1 MKKSYIFVVFFF
13 FFLFITS
20 AFAIEF
26 NLKSNHALLINLDEQ
41 KILYEQNANEK
52 TSIASLTKIM
62 TAIVALE
69 NIKSLDDKVVLISR
83 DFQGLQE
90 ANAAVA
96 GFFVGETVTYRDL
109 LYGLMLPSGAD
120 AAQALTRLIA
130 GNRENFVLKMNEK
143 AKELGLN
150 NTNFVNETG
159 LDIDNHYSSLKDVA
173 KIFQYALQNED
184 FKKIISSS
192 SYILSNNSKT
202 LQSTVFK
209 NLKKNNLEMD
219 YMIGGKTGTTENAGL
234 CLASIANYND
244 TNYMLITTG
253 APQENNNPYN
263 FLDAKTI
270 YDYYISNYA
279 TQTILEKGN
288 VVLTLDTIYAKEE
301 QITFQIPE
309 SISLY
314 LQKDFPKEN
323 IQYEYLGVKEIKYD
337 TPLNT
342 KLGTLKIIVENETI
356 KTLDIVLLEQLHFDF
371 INYLKCNP
379 IFIILFIVLLI
390 VLLSFFK
397 IKKKKANYKRR
408 KY

>member
-159 LDIDNHYSSLKDVA
+159 LDIENHYSSLKDVA

-192 SYILSNNSKT
+192 SYTISNNSKT

-263 FLDAKTI
+263 FIDAKTI

-279 TQTILEKGN
+279 TKTILEKGN
-288 VVLTLDTIYAKEE
+288 VVLTLNTVYAKEE
-301 QITFQIPE
+301 QITFQMPE

-314 LQKDFPKEN
+314 LQKDFQKEN

-371 INYLKCNP
+371 INYLKYNP

>member
-26 NLKSNHALLINLDEQ
+26 NLKSNHVLLINLDEQ

-69 NIKSLDDKVVLISR
+69 NIESLDDKVVLIPS

-234 CLASIANYND
+234 CLTSIANYNN

-301 QITFQIPE
+301 QVAFQMPE

-314 LQKDFPKEN
+314 LQKDFQKEN

-390 VLLSFFK
+390 VLLSFLK